1 MCGICGLVQRSPA
14 EPERELLVYMAE
26 SMRHR
31 GPDDLGVWS
40 GPGAGLAMTR
50 LAIIDLAGGH
60 QPMTDE
66 RAELWAVANGEIYN
80 FQELRHRLEG
90 LGHRFGNRSDTEV
103 LLHGYQQWGEEV
115 VERLAGMFG
124 FALWDPEQR
133 KLLLGR
139 DRLGIK
145 PLHYCVQGD
154 RLVFGSEI
162 KAILRAPG
170 VERRVNLEAL
180 HAYLTYN
187 YVPAPL
193 TMFQGIYKLPPGH
206 LLTWQDGTVR
216 VRRYWDLPALD
227 PATARRSEGEYA
239 EELLALLSAAV
250 QSHLVSD
257 VPLGVLLSGGVDSSA
272 LTALMARLGVKV
284 QTFSIGFEEKSYDEL
299 GYARLVAGRY
309 QTDHH
314 EEVVRAD
321 AMALA
326 PRLAAYLDEPF
337 ADSSAIPT
345 YLVAQMARRHV
356 TVVLS
361 GEGGDEIFAGYQ
373 TYAADRIA
381 EYYRRLP
388 RPLREWVIKPAAM
401 HLPVSTRK
409 ISFDYKAKR
418 FVSGADLPAAD
429 RHQAW
434 KVIFE
439 EVEKA
444 ALYAP
449 EVAAELSQVADPLDF
464 ARTYHQ
470 RSPATDLLGSMQY
483 VDTKLYLPD
492 DILVKTDRM
501 SMANSLEA
509 RVPFLDHKV
518 VEFAAALPPDLR
530 LRRLTKKYILRKAV
544 DPLLPRPVV
553 WSGKRGF
560 NVPVAAWL
568 RGEMRGQ
575 LLDHLSAERMRQ
587 VGFFS
592 PAAVQG
598 LIDDHLQRRRDLSR
612 NLWGLL
618 MFEMWHDRYLEQQAD
633 LAPVAARQ
641 G

>member
-1 MCGICGLVQRSPA
+1 MCGICGFVQRSSAVPD
-14 EPERELLVYMAE
+14 REVLLCMAQ
-26 SMRHR
+26 SMHHR
-31 GPDDLGVWS
+31 GPDDLGAWV
-40 GPGAGLAMTR
+40 GPGAGLAMAR
-50 LAIIDLAGGH
+50 LAIIDLAGGR
-60 QPMTDE
+60 QPMAAEDG
-66 RAELWAVANGEIYN
+66 ELWGVQNGEIYN

-90 LGHRFGNRSDTEV
+90 FGHHFASRSDTEV
-103 LLHGYQQWGEEV
+103 LLHGYEQWGEGV
-115 VERLAGMFG
+115 LERLSGMFA
-124 FALWDPEQR
+124 FALWDADQR
-133 KLLLGR
+133 RLLLAR

-193 TMFQGIYKLPPGH
+193 TMYQGIYKLPAGH

-216 VRRYWDLPALD
+216 VRRYWDLPPHNPVL
-227 PATARRSEGEYA
+227 ARRPEGEYA
-239 EELLALLSAAV
+239 EELLSLLSAAV
-250 QSHLVSD
+250 RSHLVSD

-272 LTALMARLGVKV
+272 ITALMARLGVKV

-299 GYARLVAGRY
+299 DYARLVANRY

-326 PRLAAYLDEPF
+326 PRLVDYLDEPF

-345 YLVAQMARRHV
+345 YLVARMARQHV

-361 GEGGDEIFAGYQ
+361 GEGGDEILAGYQ

-401 HLPVSTRK
+401 HLPVSSRK

-434 KVIFE
+434 KVIFGE
-439 EVEKA
+439 AEKA
-444 ALYAP
+444 ALYSP
-449 EVAAELSQVADPLDF
+449 EAAAELAQVADPLEF

-509 RVPFLDHKV
+509 RVPFLDHTV

-568 RGEMRGQ
+568 RGEMRGL
-575 LLDHLSAERMRQ
+575 LLDRLSPERVRQ
-587 VGFFS
+587 LGFFS
-592 PAAVQG
+592 PAAVEG

-618 MFEMWHDRYLEQQAD
+618 MFEMWHERYLEQRAD
-633 LAPVAARQ
+633 LPPRAAVTV
-641 G
+641 